1 MARVL
6 YCSRELILR
15 IPKHLKMQQNAL
27 RPFSCSYTPQV
38 SELLNQLGCT
48 LALSTYQAGKVV
60 FLSAKNNESLVQ
72 LPRTFDKPMGI
83 AVDHEQGKLA
93 LACKSEIVVFKNS
106 KELAW
111 HYPKFPNTYDS
122 LYLPRVSYKTSYLD
136 LHDLSF
142 GKDGMYAVNTLFSC
156 ISTIDEDYNFTP
168 FWKPKFIS
176 ALVSEDR
183 CHLNGMTLEN
193 GKPKYVSCFNQ
204 GNEMQSWRTNL
215 TSEGV
220 ILDVDSNEVIAHELS
235 MPHTPKLING
245 DLYIL
250 QSAKGE
256 LTKIDRQTGKKETV
270 VKLNS
275 FVRGMDICGEYLF
288 IGLSKL
294 RTNSK
299 TFSKIAGNF
308 SKNEAGIAIVHLPT
322 GSFTGQITY
331 QSSVEEIYDIKVLQN
346 TKRPNILNP
355 QSEESNM
362 AVSTPSSTFW
372 ALKNEKL

>member
-1 MARVL
+1 MH
-6 YCSRELILR
+6 
-15 IPKHLKMQQNAL
+15 KNAL
-27 RPFSCSYTPQV
+27 RPFSCSYSAQV
-38 SELLNQLGCT
+38 PELLKQLGCT

-60 FLSAKNNESLVQ
+60 FISAKNEDSLVQ

-83 AVDHEQGKLA
+83 AIDSEKGKLA

-183 CHLNGMTLEN
+183 CHLNGMAMEN

-204 GNEMQSWRTNL
+204 GNEMQSWRSSLTN
-215 TSEGV
+215 EGCIV
-220 ILDVDSNEVIAHELS
+220 DVESDEVLADGLA

-245 DLYIL
+245 ELYIL

-256 LTKIDRQTGKKETV
+256 LTKIDRQTGQQETIV
-270 VKLNS
+270 RLNS

-288 IGLSKL
+288 VGLSKL
-294 RTNSK
+294 RKNSK
-299 TFSKIAGNF
+299 TFSKIADNF

-322 GSFTGQITY
+322 GSLAGQITY
-331 QSSVEEIYDIKVLQN
+331 MNSVEEIYDVKVLQN
-346 TKRPNILNP
+346 TIRPNILNP

>member
-1 MARVL
+1 M
-6 YCSRELILR
+6 
-15 IPKHLKMQQNAL
+15 P
-27 RPFSCSYTPQV
+27 
-38 SELLNQLGCT
+38 
-48 LALSTYQAGKVV
+48 LSTYQAGKVV
-60 FLSAKNNESLVQ
+60 FLSAKNDESLIQ

-83 AVDHEQGKLA
+83 AIDTEKQKLA
-93 LACKSEIVVFKNS
+93 LACKSEIIVFKNS

-142 GKDGMYAVNTLFSC
+142 GKDGLYAVNTLFSC

-168 FWKPKFIS
+168 YWKPKFIS
-176 ALVSEDR
+176 AMVSEDR
-183 CHLNGMTLEN
+183 CHLNGMALES

-215 TSEGV
+215 TNEGV
-220 ILDVDSNEVIAHELS
+220 ILDVDSNDVISEGLA

-245 DLYIL
+245 DLYVL

-256 LTKIDRQTGKKETV
+256 LTKIDRNTGKQETI

-294 RTNSK
+294 RKNSK
-299 TFSKIAGNF
+299 TFSKIVNNF

-322 GSFTGQITY
+322 GSISGQITY
-331 QSSVEEIYDIKVLQN
+331 QNSVEEIYDVKVLHN
-346 TKRPNILNP
+346 TIRPNILNP

>member
-1 MARVL
+1 
-6 YCSRELILR
+6 
-15 IPKHLKMQQNAL
+15 MQQNAL

-93 LACKSEIVVFKNS
+93 LACKSEVVVFKNS

-142 GKDGMYAVNTLFSC
+142 SKEGLYAVNTLFSC

-168 FWKPKFIS
+168 YWKPKFIS

-183 CHLNGMTLEN
+183 CHLNGMALEN

-204 GNEMQSWRTNL
+204 GNEMQSWRSNL

-245 DLYIL
+245 DLYVL

-256 LTKIDRQTGKKETV
+256 LTKIDRQTGKKETI